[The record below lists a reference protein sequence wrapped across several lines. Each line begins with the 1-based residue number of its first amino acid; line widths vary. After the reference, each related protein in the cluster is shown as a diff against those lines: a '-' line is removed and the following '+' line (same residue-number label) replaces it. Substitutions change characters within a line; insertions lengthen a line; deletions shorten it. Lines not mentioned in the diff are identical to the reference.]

1 MSSWHLTSTPRHVG
15 GAVGRHKSSQSYALD
30 AIGWLSKRNA
40 TPSRNVLELM
50 TWQLLLQQFETYLRL
65 ERSLSPHSVAAYLQ
79 DVNKLWLFLQ
89 TAHPALQPLAVE
101 PPHLQAF
108 LAHLHAAGTS
118 APSQARM
125 LSALRAFYKFL
136 LLEEYLTEAPTAW
149 VESPSIGRKLPHTL
163 EVHEIEALLQAI
175 DHSKP
180 TGMRNRAVL
189 ETLYSAGL
197 RVSELTELKL
207 SHLYAEEGFV
217 RVLGKGNRE
226 RLVPIGQ
233 VALKYLRIYIAEIRS
248 HLPVQKAF
256 ANYVFLNS
264 RGKPL
269 SRHTVF
275 AMVKALAQKM
285 GLKKPISPHTF
296 RHSFA
301 THLIEGGADLRA
313 VQEMLGHQ
321 SITTTEIYTHLDR
334 HYLKQVIQ
342 SFHPRS

>member
-1 MSSWHLTSTPRHVG
+1 
-15 GAVGRHKSSQSYALD
+15 
-30 AIGWLSKRNA
+30 
-40 TPSRNVLELM
+40 M

-79 DVNKLWLFLQ
+79 DVNKLWQFLQ
-89 TAHPALQPLAVE
+89 TAHPSLQPLAVE

-118 APSQARM
+118 ATSQARM

-149 VESPSIGRKLPHTL
+149 VESPQIGRKLPHTL
-163 EVHEIEALLQAI
+163 EVHEIEALFQAI

-180 TGMRNRAVL
+180 TGMRNRAIL

-233 VALKYLRIYIAEIRS
+233 VALKYLRIYIEEIRA
-248 HLPVQKAF
+248 HLPVPKAF

-269 SRHTVF
+269 SRHRVF
-275 AMVKALAQKM
+275 AMVKALAQKI
-285 GLKKPISPHTF
+285 GLKKTISPHTF

>member
-1 MSSWHLTSTPRHVG
+1 
-15 GAVGRHKSSQSYALD
+15 
-30 AIGWLSKRNA
+30 
-40 TPSRNVLELM
+40 M

-89 TAHPALQPLAVE
+89 TAYPSLQPLAVKTAQ
-101 PPHLQAF
+101 LQAF

-118 APSQARM
+118 ATSQARM

-136 LLEEYLTEAPTAW
+136 LLAEYLPEAPTALLG
-149 VESPSIGRKLPHTL
+149 SPPIGRKLPHTL
-163 EVHEIEALLQAI
+163 EVHEIEALFQAI

-180 TGMRNRAVL
+180 TGMRNRAIL

-233 VALKYLRIYIAEIRS
+233 VALKYLRIYIEEIRS
-248 HLPVQKAF
+248 HLPVPKAF

-269 SRHTVF
+269 SRHRVF
-275 AMVKALAQKM
+275 AIVKALAQKM
-285 GLKKPISPHTF
+285 GLQKTISPHTF

-313 VQEMLGHQ
+313 VQAMLGHQ

-342 SFHPRS
+342 SLHPRS

>member
-1 MSSWHLTSTPRHVG
+1 
-15 GAVGRHKSSQSYALD
+15 
-30 AIGWLSKRNA
+30 
-40 TPSRNVLELM
+40 M
-50 TWQLLLQQFETYLRL
+50 TWPILLQQFATYLRL

-79 DVNKLWLFLQ
+79 DVNKLRQFLQ
-89 TAHPALQPLAVE
+89 TDHPGLQPLTVE
-101 PPHLQAF
+101 PQHLQAF
-108 LAHLHAAGTS
+108 LVQLHAAGTR
-118 APSQARM
+118 ATSQARI
-125 LSALRAFYKFL
+125 LSALRSFYKFL
-136 LLEEYLTEAPTAW
+136 FLEEYLTVDPTAL
-149 VESPSIGRKLPHTL
+149 VESPKIGRKLPHTL

-180 TGMRNRAVL
+180 TGMRNRAIL

-207 SHLYAEEGFV
+207 SHLYAEEGFL

-233 VALKYLRIYIAEIRS
+233 VGLKYLRIYIEAIRP
-248 HLPVQKAF
+248 HLPVQKDF
-256 ANYVFLNS
+256 VNYVFLNS
-264 RGKPL
+264 HGKRL
-269 SRHTVF
+269 SRHMVF
-275 AMVKALAQKM
+275 VIVKALAQKI
-285 GLKKPISPHTF
+285 GLKKTISPHTF

-321 SITTTEIYTHLDR
+321 AITTTEIYTHLDR
-334 HYLKQVIQ
+334 HYLKQMIQ